1 MWIRSQDR
9 DCLIN
14 VNDVCF
20 YKLTY
25 EGIKTYQFRCYGYGN
40 GYYILGNYSSKE
52 KAMKVLD
59 KIHET
64 LLSDLEMNLDVFQM
78 PQDDEV

>member
-20 YKLTY
+20 YKLTD
-25 EGIKTYQFRCYGYGN
+25 EGRKTYQFRCYGYGN
-40 GYYILGNYSSKE
+40 DYYILGDYSSKD
-52 KAMKVLD
+52 KAL
-59 KIHET
+59 KIMIQIQEAIEAG
-64 LLSDLEMNLDVFQM
+64 SCVFQM
-78 PQDDEV
+78 PLDSEV

>member
-9 DCLIN
+9 DCLTN

-20 YKLTY
+20 YKLTN
-25 EGIKTYQFRCYGYGN
+25 EGRKTYQFRYYGYGN
-40 GYYILGNYSSKE
+40 DYYILGNYSSKE
-52 KAMKVLD
+52 KAL
-59 KIHET
+59 KIIIQIQET
-64 LLSDLEMNLDVFQM
+64 IEAGSCVFEM

>member
-20 YKLTY
+20 YKLTD
-25 EGIKTYQFRCYGYGN
+25 EGRKTYQ
-40 GYYILGNYSSKE
+40 
-52 KAMKVLD
+52 
-59 KIHET
+59 
-64 LLSDLEMNLDVFQM
+64 LDVMGMEMTITF
-78 PQDDEV
+78 

>member
-9 DCLIN
+9 DCLTN

-20 YKLTY
+20 YKLTN
-25 EGIKTYQFRCYGYGN
+25 EGRRIYQFRCYGYGDD
-40 GYYILGNYSSKE
+40 YYILGNYSSKD
-52 KAMKVLD
+52 KAL
-59 KIHET
+59 KIMIQIQEAIEAG
-64 LLSDLEMNLDVFQM
+64 SCVFQM

>member
-25 EGIKTYQFRCYGYGN
+25 EGRKTYQFICYGYGVD
-40 GYYILGNYSSKE
+40 YYILGDYSSE
-52 KAMKVLD
+52 KKAFKVLN
-59 KIHET
+59 KIQEEIEAGNI
-64 LLSDLEMNLDVFQM
+64 LFEM
-78 PQDDEV
+78 PRDDEV